1 MDLPIFADY
10 GAVPVDEDRGVEPAL
25 FIAFTCEFRVAEVET
40 DAEFPGFFK
49 ERCGLRAR
57 HLFLIETV
65 ELGFVLDHPTRKE
78 SRQRHFGEHYELG
91 APLPRTSASDGAE
104 RPSARVSLRLMAL
117 IRAAAVLTM
126 QISFLP
132 PRCGR
137 G

>member
-1 MDLPIFADY
+1 MHMPIPTHDAAEGAPDPETIVARLEIALLEVLMLAVRLRLRVAGEMDLPIFADY

-25 FIAFTCEFRVAEVET
+25 LISFMREFRVAEVET

-78 SRQRHFGEHYELG
+78 SR
-91 APLPRTSASDGAE
+91 
-104 RPSARVSLRLMAL
+104 
-117 IRAAAVLTM
+117 
-126 QISFLP
+126 
-132 PRCGR
+132 
-137 G
+137 